1 MFLEVS
7 FLCAQVTSIL
17 YPSCH
22 LAKWV
27 EKYEQRKHK
36 KRDTK
41 CPTASAERLITGPQ
55 Y

>member
-17 YPSCH
+17 YPSCYQ
-22 LAKWV
+22 AKWV
-27 EKYEQRKHK
+27 EKYEQQEHH
-36 KRDTK
+36 KRDTEH
-41 CPTASAERLITGPQ
+41 PMVSTERLITGPQ